1 MGRTIN
7 ILLLCAMLLCMVFAI
22 HFLQKKYTEP
32 LSLQESITDTFNGI
46 SYELTNIMS
55 DISFIHDDISSYS
68 IDINSTDISG

>member
-22 HFLQKKYTEP
+22 HFLQKYTEP

-46 SYELTNIMS
+46 SYELTNIMT
-55 DISFIHDDISSYS
+55 DISFIHNDISGY
-68 IDINSTDISG
+68 STDISG